1 MKYDGVVAEPEMVPK
16 TRKQLEDMFC
26 ENKGCIVSAIYT
38 RGVIYYDKK
47 LDPKNIIDHS
57 ILVHE
62 MIHHIQRAKW
72 GNTYT
77 CSMWMK
83 KERQA
88 YRLQILYLHQKGY
101 KTNYIEEVAASI
113 KCPV

>member
-1 MKYDGVVAEPEMVPK
+1 MKYDGIVAEPIIIPK
-16 TRKQLEDMFC
+16 TKKQLENMFC
-26 ENKGCIVSAIYT
+26 EGKKCVVSAIYT
-38 RGVIYYDKK
+38 KGFVYYDKK

-72 GNTYT
+72 GNTHT

-83 KERQA
+83 KEKQA
-88 YRLQILYLHQKGY
+88 YKLQILYLHQKGY
-101 KTNYIEEVAASI
+101 KTDYIKGVAASI
-113 KCPV
+113 KCPD